1 MIEIR
6 LPKPGPEIENATITK
21 WESKEGDNIQ
31 IGDILAII
39 KTPIGSFKVAAEE
52 QGILESILQSEGNA
66 IDFDEPIAIMH
77 PDLRIS
83 DFPELQDENDDT
95 LPLPIE
101 NPILEETDDTP
112 EQESEEPPPEEEAN
126 TEDLTD
132 TIKLEEDDSS
142 EAKTE
147 ASINPDSDEDAWND
161 EEEEEP
167 PVSLKL
173 NPNDSGDSTETE
185 EPGPE
190 FEVETETVSELE
202 ANILE
207 ETDIKIASPEVEI
220 SPAAKKMA
228 ERMAIDLA
236 TVAGTGDE
244 GKILYIDVENA
255 IHEREEAAEERV
267 KEVLSEPI
275 ESGVSEGETVTE
287 DEETPDEPSDNA
299 QEDSVIETFEPEDD
313 TIGEDSS
320 NEEEESEDW
329 ELEEPLSGEE
339 IAFDSD
345 EVHVDEMENFAAVV
359 EPDEDEIDQE
369 EASVPPPES
378 PIETDPPVMIPQ
390 LDKEISNEDLSD
402 LTGDDSQPEP
412 SVAVQDNPFPDY
424 EEISAQFHLSKKDD
438 LIIPFNSNKK
448 SYAAS
453 QLESNRS
460 IPHFYLISDID
471 FTEGQKWMA
480 DHNQRNASKITLTD
494 LIVKATGQ
502 ALAMMP
508 EMNAFVRNDR
518 VILKR
523 SINIGLTMSVDE
535 GVVTPVIPDVYH
547 KSLHKISEAVKKNVD
562 LATKTKVILD
572 YDTTFT
578 VNLLQDSGVKRF
590 IPLISPPQTGCLAI
604 GEVQKKVI
612 PLDNFIAIRD
622 IMEFTLACD
631 SRAVDASNAAKFLQS
646 IREYIESLT
655 VGEEDPDWVEG
666 NEQLRLI

>member
-21 WESKEGDNIQ
+21 WESKEGDKIQ

-52 QGILESILQSEGNA
+52 QGILENILQSEGSS

-101 NPILEETDDTP
+101 NPILEETEDT
-112 EQESEEPPPEEEAN
+112 PEEEAN
-126 TEDLTD
+126 NEELAD
-132 TIKLEEDDSS
+132 TIKLEEHDSS
-142 EAKTE
+142 EAETE
-147 ASINPDSDEDAWND
+147 ESINPESEEDAWGDN
-161 EEEEEP
+161 EEKEQP
-167 PVSLKL
+167 LSLKL
-173 NPNDSGDSTETE
+173 KPDSDDSTEAQESGTELDE
-185 EPGPE
+185 EPE
-190 FEVETETVSELE
+190 AVFELD
-202 ANILE
+202 ANKLE
-207 ETDIKIASPEVEI
+207 ETEIKIASPEVEI

-236 TVAGTGDE
+236 TVVGTGDE

-255 IHEREEAAEERV
+255 IRERDEPETNEEASERI
-267 KEVLSEPI
+267 EP
-275 ESGVSEGETVTE
+275 GVSEDETVTE
-287 DEETPDEPSDNA
+287 DEETSDESSDNP
-299 QEDSVIETFEPEDD
+299 QEDSVTEASEPEDD
-313 TIGEDSS
+313 TIIKDSS
-320 NEEEESEDW
+320 TEDEESED
-329 ELEEPLSGEE
+329 LEEPVSGEE
-339 IAFDSD
+339 IAFDSEEIQVD
-345 EVHVDEMENFAAVV
+345 DMQEVAAVDEPE
-359 EPDEDEIDQE
+359 EGEIDQE
-369 EASVPPPES
+369 EESVSSSETS
-378 PIETDPPVMIPQ
+378 IETEPPVMVQQ
-390 LDKEISNEDLSD
+390 LDKMISNEDLND
-402 LTGDDSQPEP
+402 LAEGDPQPEP
-412 SVAVQDNPFPDY
+412 PVSVQDNPFPDY

-547 KSLHKISEAVKKNVD
+547 KSLHKVSVAVKKNVD

-578 VNLLQDSGVKRF
+578 VNLLQEIGVKRF

-604 GEVQKKVI
+604 GEVQKKVV

-646 IREYIESLT
+646 IREYIESLK
-655 VGEEDPDWVEG
+655 VGDEDPDWVEG